1 MILLDHLLFLVLAI
15 VHPVLGF
22 FSFRRLLRRIAA
34 GERIDRAHLYNVTMI
49 GHWTLFAVALALWAG
64 TGRDWQLLGLG
75 LNLDARFLAGIV
87 LTALGIVYLVR
98 QVREVDTADQDD
110 IRTVHRSLGKLDV
123 IIPRNGNELGRFY
136 ALSTTAGIVEELL
149 WRGYIIWYLA
159 SFMPIWVAA
168 LLSAVLFGIAHA
180 YQGPANLPRITLV
193 GIAFAGLYLL
203 TGSVWLPMI
212 LHAAV
217 DILQGRMAYGVV
229 RRFDTNG
236 PGDTMAGTVDAAQ

>member
-87 LTALGIVYLVR
+87 LTALGIVFLVR

>member
-1 MILLDHLLFLVLAI
+1 MILLDHLLFLVLAV
-15 VHPVLGF
+15 VHPVLGY

-34 GERIDRAHLYNVTMI
+34 GERIDRAHLYNMTMI

-64 TGRDWQLLGLG
+64 ASRDWQTLGLG
-75 LNLDARFLAGIV
+75 LDLDARFLAGIA
-87 LTALGIVYLVR
+87 LTVVGIVFLLR
-98 QVREVDTADQDD
+98 QVRDIDTADQAD
-110 IRTVHRSLGKLDV
+110 IRTVHRALGKLEV

-159 SFMPIWVAA
+159 WFVPTWAAA

-193 GIAFAGLYLL
+193 GLAFAGLYLL

-217 DILQGRMAYGVV
+217 DILQGRMAYGVL
-229 RRFDTNG
+229 RRVDVDG
-236 PGDTMAGTVDAAQ
+236 RSDDMGAAVDAA

>member
-1 MILLDHLLFLVLAI
+1 MILLDHLLFLVLAV

-34 GERIDRAHLYNVTMI
+34 GERIDRAHLYNMTMI

-64 TGRDWQLLGLG
+64 AGRDWQMLGLG

-87 LTALGIVYLVR
+87 LTALGIVFLVR

-110 IRTVHRSLGKLDV
+110 IRTVHRALGKLDV

-236 PGDTMAGTVDAAQ
+236 PTDTMEGTVDAAQ